1 MPGSIGLP
9 EMLIVLV
16 LALIVLGPKR
26 LPSAGRS
33 LGSGLRQ
40 FKDGLGGAVDEMG
53 TELDRPT
60 SERAVPADATD
71 APDREVASSS

>member
-1 MPGSIGLP
+1 MPASIGLP

-40 FKDGLGGAVDEMG
+40 FKDALGGTADEIG
-53 TELDRPT
+53 TARDRPGCDDV
-60 SERAVPADATD
+60 R
-71 APDREVASSS
+71 